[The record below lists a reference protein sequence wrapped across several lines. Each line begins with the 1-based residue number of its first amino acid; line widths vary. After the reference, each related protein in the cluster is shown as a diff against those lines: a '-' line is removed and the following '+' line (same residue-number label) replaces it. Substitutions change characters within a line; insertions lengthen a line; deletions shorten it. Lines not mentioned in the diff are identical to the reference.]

1 MVMLKFKSKVG
12 KGSKNSKRI
21 ILPQGLTQLLD
32 INAGDKVEWTI
43 TIENNNVDVNFKK
56 LEDKN

>member
-1 MVMLKFKSKVG
+1 MLKFQSKVG

-32 INAGDKVEWTI
+32 LNAGDKVDWI
-43 TIENNNVDVNFKK
+43 ININNDNVDVTFKK
-56 LEDKN
+56 HEEH